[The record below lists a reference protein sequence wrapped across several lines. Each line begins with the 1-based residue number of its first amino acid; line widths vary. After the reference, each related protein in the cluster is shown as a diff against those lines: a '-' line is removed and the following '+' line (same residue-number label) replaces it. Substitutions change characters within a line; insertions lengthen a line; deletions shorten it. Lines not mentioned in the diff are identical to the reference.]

1 MTPATPTTSATTETS
16 ADPAA
21 ATDLSGKKVALVLF
35 GTNFDYFVYIGASA
49 KKTAEEAGIQL
60 DVLNASDF
68 VDLSEK
74 VSQVGT
80 IKYDACIVIGL
91 PAIMADYQALGEA
104 GIPVIT
110 YDSMVDGF
118 DFSARVGSDNYVLG
132 TQAAEEAIKYLESL
146 DEING
151 EVICLNCPEGET
163 MNSRARGFMDTIA
176 ARFPELTVNEQKLG
190 ATDSTAEGAQTY
202 VDNLLVGKPKGAV
215 CVIFGANAG
224 MAMGATAACSI
235 AGRDEIAL
243 FGIDNE
249 AGQLQDL
256 ENGTYYKATVAQ
268 QSVKI
273 GQECMRAA
281 IAAVQGESLGD
292 IGLPGIVVTP
302 ETVADFIAQQDKE
315 YEALAPYKP

>member
-1 MTPATPTTSATTETS
+1 LAGCTAAPKTEQVTPATPTTSATTETS

-74 VSQVGT
+74 VSQVVT

-190 ATDSTAEGAQTY
+190 ATDSTAEDAQTY
-202 VDNLLVGKPKGAV
+202 VDNKLHIPEN
-215 CVIFGANAG
+215 I
-224 MAMGATAACSI
+224 
-235 AGRDEIAL
+235 EL
-243 FGIDNE
+243 FYIPP
-249 AGQLQDL
+249 
-256 ENGTYYKATVAQ
+256 Y
-268 QSVKI
+268 
-273 GQECMRAA
+273 
-281 IAAVQGESLGD
+281 
-292 IGLPGIVVTP
+292 TP
-302 ETVADFIAQQDKE
+302 EMNPIEQIWKE
-315 YEALAPYKP
+315 LRITGFRNEVFATLEKVVDRLCDTICTLTSDTIRSITRRSWTIDCFN

>member
-1 MTPATPTTSATTETS
+1 MAGCTAAPKTEQVTPATPTTSATTETS

-190 ATDSTAEGAQTY
+190 ATDSTAEDAQTY
-202 VDNLLVGKPKGAV
+202 VDNKLHIPEN
-215 CVIFGANAG
+215 I
-224 MAMGATAACSI
+224 
-235 AGRDEIAL
+235 EL
-243 FGIDNE
+243 FYIPP
-249 AGQLQDL
+249 
-256 ENGTYYKATVAQ
+256 Y
-268 QSVKI
+268 
-273 GQECMRAA
+273 
-281 IAAVQGESLGD
+281 
-292 IGLPGIVVTP
+292 TP
-302 ETVADFIAQQDKE
+302 EMNPIEQIWKE
-315 YEALAPYKP
+315 LRITGFRNEVFATLEKVVDRLCDTICTLTSDTIKNITRCSWIINCFN

>member
-1 MTPATPTTSATTETS
+1 MAGCTAAPKTEQVTPATPTTSATTETS

-74 VSQVGT
+74 VSQVVT

-190 ATDSTAEGAQTY
+190 ATDSTAEDAQTY
-202 VDNLLVGKPKGAV
+202 VDNKLHIPEN
-215 CVIFGANAG
+215 I
-224 MAMGATAACSI
+224 
-235 AGRDEIAL
+235 EL
-243 FGIDNE
+243 FYIPP
-249 AGQLQDL
+249 
-256 ENGTYYKATVAQ
+256 Y
-268 QSVKI
+268 
-273 GQECMRAA
+273 
-281 IAAVQGESLGD
+281 
-292 IGLPGIVVTP
+292 TP
-302 ETVADFIAQQDKE
+302 EMNPIEQIWKE
-315 YEALAPYKP
+315 LRITGFRNEVFATLEKVVDRLCDTICTLTSDTIKSITGRSWIINCFN

>member
-74 VSQVGT
+74 VSQVVT

-190 ATDSTAEGAQTY
+190 ATDSTAEDAQTY
-202 VDNLLVGKPKGAV
+202 VDNKLHIPEN
-215 CVIFGANAG
+215 I
-224 MAMGATAACSI
+224 
-235 AGRDEIAL
+235 EL
-243 FGIDNE
+243 FYIPP
-249 AGQLQDL
+249 
-256 ENGTYYKATVAQ
+256 Y
-268 QSVKI
+268 
-273 GQECMRAA
+273 
-281 IAAVQGESLGD
+281 
-292 IGLPGIVVTP
+292 TP
-302 ETVADFIAQQDKE
+302 EMNPIEQIWKE
-315 YEALAPYKP
+315 LRITGFHNEVFASLEKVVDRLCDIICTLTSDTIKSITRRSWIINCFN

>member
-1 MTPATPTTSATTETS
+1 MKKSFIHVLTIALIAALAFGCLAGCTAAPKTEQVTPATPTTSATTETS

-74 VSQVGT
+74 VSQVVT

-202 VDNLLVGKPKGAV
+202 VDNKLHIPENIEL
-215 CVIFGANAG
+215 F
-224 MAMGATAACSI
+224 SI
-235 AGRDEIAL
+235 PP
-243 FGIDNE
+243 
-249 AGQLQDL
+249 
-256 ENGTYYKATVAQ
+256 Y
-268 QSVKI
+268 
-273 GQECMRAA
+273 
-281 IAAVQGESLGD
+281 
-292 IGLPGIVVTP
+292 TP
-302 ETVADFIAQQDKE
+302 EMNPIEQIWKE
-315 YEALAPYKP
+315 LRITGFRNEVFATLEKVVDRLCDTICTLTSDTIKSITRRSWTINCFN

>member
-1 MTPATPTTSATTETS
+1 MAGCTAAPKTEQVTPATPTTSATTETS

-74 VSQVGT
+74 VSQVVT

-91 PAIMADYQALGEA
+91 PTIMADYQALGEA

-190 ATDSTAEGAQTY
+190 ATDSTAEDAQTY
-202 VDNLLVGKPKGAV
+202 VDNKLHIPEN
-215 CVIFGANAG
+215 I
-224 MAMGATAACSI
+224 
-235 AGRDEIAL
+235 EL
-243 FGIDNE
+243 FYIPP
-249 AGQLQDL
+249 
-256 ENGTYYKATVAQ
+256 Y
-268 QSVKI
+268 
-273 GQECMRAA
+273 
-281 IAAVQGESLGD
+281 
-292 IGLPGIVVTP
+292 TP
-302 ETVADFIAQQDKE
+302 EMNPIEQIWKE
-315 YEALAPYKP
+315 LRITGFRNEVFATLEKVVDRLCDTICTLTSDTIRSITRRSWTIDCFN

>member
-1 MTPATPTTSATTETS
+1 MAGCTAAPKTEQVTPATPTTSATTETS

-74 VSQVGT
+74 VSQVVT

-190 ATDSTAEGAQTY
+190 ATDSTAEDAQTY
-202 VDNLLVGKPKGAV
+202 VDNKLHIPEN
-215 CVIFGANAG
+215 I
-224 MAMGATAACSI
+224 
-235 AGRDEIAL
+235 EL
-243 FGIDNE
+243 FYIPP
-249 AGQLQDL
+249 
-256 ENGTYYKATVAQ
+256 Y
-268 QSVKI
+268 
-273 GQECMRAA
+273 
-281 IAAVQGESLGD
+281 
-292 IGLPGIVVTP
+292 TP
-302 ETVADFIAQQDKE
+302 EMNPIEQIWKE
-315 YEALAPYKP
+315 LRITGFRNEVFATLEKVVDRLCDTICTLLRK

>member
-1 MTPATPTTSATTETS
+1 MKKSFVHVLTIALIAALAFGCLAGCTAAPKTEQVTPATPTTSATTETS

-74 VSQVGT
+74 VSQVVT

-202 VDNLLVGKPKGAV
+202 VDNKLHIPEN
-215 CVIFGANAG
+215 I
-224 MAMGATAACSI
+224 
-235 AGRDEIAL
+235 EL
-243 FGIDNE
+243 FYIPP
-249 AGQLQDL
+249 
-256 ENGTYYKATVAQ
+256 Y
-268 QSVKI
+268 
-273 GQECMRAA
+273 
-281 IAAVQGESLGD
+281 
-292 IGLPGIVVTP
+292 TP
-302 ETVADFIAQQDKE
+302 EMNPIEQIWKE
-315 YEALAPYKP
+315 LRITGFRNEVFATLEKVVDRLCDTICTLTSDTIKSITRRSWIINCFN

>member
-1 MTPATPTTSATTETS
+1 MKKSFIHVLTIALIAALAFGCLAGCTAAPKTEQVTPATPTTSATTETS

-21 ATDLSGKKVALVLF
+21 ATDLSGKKVVLVLF

-74 VSQVGT
+74 VSQVVT

-202 VDNLLVGKPKGAV
+202 VDNKLHIPEN
-215 CVIFGANAG
+215 I
-224 MAMGATAACSI
+224 
-235 AGRDEIAL
+235 EL
-243 FGIDNE
+243 FYIPP
-249 AGQLQDL
+249 
-256 ENGTYYKATVAQ
+256 Y
-268 QSVKI
+268 
-273 GQECMRAA
+273 
-281 IAAVQGESLGD
+281 
-292 IGLPGIVVTP
+292 TP
-302 ETVADFIAQQDKE
+302 EMNPIEQIWKE
-315 YEALAPYKP
+315 LRITGFRNEVFATLEKVVDRLCDTICTLTSDTIKSITRRSWTINCFN

>member
-1 MTPATPTTSATTETS
+1 MKKSFIHVLTIALIAALAFGCLAGCTAAPKTEQVTPATPTTSATTETS

-74 VSQVGT
+74 VSQVVT

-151 EVICLNCPEGET
+151 EVICLNCPEGES

-202 VDNLLVGKPKGAV
+202 VDNKLHIPEN
-215 CVIFGANAG
+215 I
-224 MAMGATAACSI
+224 
-235 AGRDEIAL
+235 EL
-243 FGIDNE
+243 FYIPP
-249 AGQLQDL
+249 
-256 ENGTYYKATVAQ
+256 Y
-268 QSVKI
+268 
-273 GQECMRAA
+273 
-281 IAAVQGESLGD
+281 
-292 IGLPGIVVTP
+292 TP
-302 ETVADFIAQQDKE
+302 EMNPIEQIWKE
-315 YEALAPYKP
+315 LRITGFRNEVFATLEKVVDRLCDTICTLTSDTIKSITRRSWTINCFN

>member
-49 KKTAEEAGIQL
+49 KKTAEEARIQL

-74 VSQVGT
+74 VSQVVT
-80 IKYDACIVIGL
+80 IKYDACIVIGV

-190 ATDSTAEGAQTY
+190 ATDSTAEDAQTY
-202 VDNLLVGKPKGAV
+202 VDNKLHIPEN
-215 CVIFGANAG
+215 I
-224 MAMGATAACSI
+224 
-235 AGRDEIAL
+235 EL
-243 FGIDNE
+243 FYIPP
-249 AGQLQDL
+249 
-256 ENGTYYKATVAQ
+256 Y
-268 QSVKI
+268 
-273 GQECMRAA
+273 
-281 IAAVQGESLGD
+281 
-292 IGLPGIVVTP
+292 TP
-302 ETVADFIAQQDKE
+302 EMNPIEQIWKE
-315 YEALAPYKP
+315 LRITGFRNEVFATLEKVVDRLCDTICTLTSDTIKNITRCSWIINCFN

>member
-1 MTPATPTTSATTETS
+1 MKKSFVHVLTIALIAALAFGCLAGCTAAPKTEQVTPATPTTSATTETS

-74 VSQVGT
+74 VSQVVT

-190 ATDSTAEGAQTY
+190 ATDSTAEDAQTY
-202 VDNLLVGKPKGAV
+202 VDNKLHIPEN
-215 CVIFGANAG
+215 I
-224 MAMGATAACSI
+224 
-235 AGRDEIAL
+235 EL
-243 FGIDNE
+243 FYIPP
-249 AGQLQDL
+249 
-256 ENGTYYKATVAQ
+256 Y
-268 QSVKI
+268 
-273 GQECMRAA
+273 
-281 IAAVQGESLGD
+281 
-292 IGLPGIVVTP
+292 TP
-302 ETVADFIAQQDKE
+302 EMNPIEQIWKE
-315 YEALAPYKP
+315 LRITGFRNEVFATLEKVVDRLCDTICTLTSDTIKSITGRSWIINCFN

>member
-1 MTPATPTTSATTETS
+1 MAGCTAAPKTEQVTPATPTTSATTETS

-190 ATDSTAEGAQTY
+190 ATDSTAEDAQTY
-202 VDNLLVGKPKGAV
+202 VDNKLHIPEN
-215 CVIFGANAG
+215 I
-224 MAMGATAACSI
+224 
-235 AGRDEIAL
+235 EL
-243 FGIDNE
+243 FYIPP
-249 AGQLQDL
+249 
-256 ENGTYYKATVAQ
+256 Y
-268 QSVKI
+268 
-273 GQECMRAA
+273 
-281 IAAVQGESLGD
+281 
-292 IGLPGIVVTP
+292 TP
-302 ETVADFIAQQDKE
+302 EMNPIEQIWKE
-315 YEALAPYKP
+315 LRITGFRNEVFATLEKVVDRLCDTICTLTSDTIRSITRRSWTIDCFN

>member
-1 MTPATPTTSATTETS
+1 MKKIFIHVLTIALIAALAFGCLAGCTAAPKTEQVTPATPTTSATTETS

-74 VSQVGT
+74 VSQVVT

-91 PAIMADYQALGEA
+91 LAIMADYQALGEA

-110 YDSMVDGF
+110 YDSMVDSF

-190 ATDSTAEGAQTY
+190 VADSTAEGAQTY
-202 VDNLLVGKPKGAV
+202 VDNKLHIPEN
-215 CVIFGANAG
+215 I
-224 MAMGATAACSI
+224 
-235 AGRDEIAL
+235 EL
-243 FGIDNE
+243 FYIPP
-249 AGQLQDL
+249 
-256 ENGTYYKATVAQ
+256 Y
-268 QSVKI
+268 
-273 GQECMRAA
+273 
-281 IAAVQGESLGD
+281 
-292 IGLPGIVVTP
+292 TP
-302 ETVADFIAQQDKE
+302 EMNPIEQIWKE
-315 YEALAPYKP
+315 LRITGFRNEVFATLEKVVDRLCDTICTLTSDTIKNITRCSWIINCFN